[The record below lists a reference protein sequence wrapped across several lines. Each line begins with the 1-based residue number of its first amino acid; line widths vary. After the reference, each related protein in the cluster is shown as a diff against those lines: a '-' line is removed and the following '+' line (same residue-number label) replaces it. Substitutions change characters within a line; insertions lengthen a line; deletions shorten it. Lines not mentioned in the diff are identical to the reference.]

1 MNILHNFKKISVIL
15 ILLSIAFIFS
25 QKSYGNGKATKQPK
39 DRVSALFARANQEK
53 SVELKL
59 SQLLKNPKNNREYY
73 MVYSLPY
80 SFAARINKDR
90 ITVRVVLENEVL
102 GTKEILV
109 KDLKKYLYRKSFHRF
124 GFIELKNNK
133 KIDKIFIVIKRDKQ
147 TKEERIE
154 QLVKKKFMPKI
165 IYAEGDSKSSI
176 TKNIGLSDGEY
187 GFRVD
192 WFSDHPN
199 ITKDGMISRL
209 PEVDS
214 MGAMVAELS
223 KDYLVTNKAKKIKTN
238 TFTTVVLFTNL
249 IVKGIDSKGLNS
261 DLGDVLALNE
271 TIVDVNKG
279 AIKIQHSITEEE
291 EEEGEEVEKKIYLKD
306 MKYED
311 AFPFADLGKVYFS
324 PNKEKEPGIITRAVA
339 LDTESSIIKSSRL
352 VGVGGWDFYSREH
365 HKPYFEIPFA
375 ADTTFVESLV
385 SLGTADD
392 DYAVK
397 INLNKKGKRF
407 VCSLAAHESTVGVLN
422 QLLAA
427 FGVYDFEDNGEP
439 TAEYFIGSLG
449 KVAYKKGKHY
459 GYLEFLNEE
468 AARLQP
474 DKFGASGL
482 PWNRGFTTAF
492 IKAKGKLQ
500 YGNYLNHYRNK
511 INFLNEWNTS
521 AKFTDYT
528 LFKVEIYS
536 DNGQTVWQSGE
547 MKQGML
553 KQIDIE
559 VKDMNYIVI
568 KVLALGR
575 GDMNHPRF
583 KGIEE
588 LTPDRGMIGL
598 VIRSSG
604 ATGGVTDL
612 MLRDKEG
619 KINKNLL
626 SQTTTGDF
634 VIWGDAYIEYIHKE
648 KDGTVN
654 KAPSISSN

>member
-1 MNILHNFKKISVIL
+1 MNILHNFKKIFIIL
-15 ILLSIAFIFS
+15 ILISIAFIFS
-25 QKSYGNGKATKQPK
+25 QKNYGNGKATKQPK
-39 DRVSALFARANQEK
+39 DRVSALFARAKQEK

-59 SQLLKNPKNNREYY
+59 SQLLKNPKNSREYS

-80 SFAARINKDR
+80 SFADKINKDR

-133 KIDKIFIVIKRDKQ
+133 KIDKIFIVIKRSKQ

-154 QLVKKKFMPKI
+154 QLVKKKYMPKI
-165 IYAEGDSKSSI
+165 IYAKGDSKSSI

-209 PEVDS
+209 TEVDS

-223 KDYLVTNKAKKIKTN
+223 KDYLVTNEAKEIKTN

-291 EEEGEEVEKKIYLKD
+291 EEEGEEVEKKIYLSD

-324 PNKEKEPGIITRAVA
+324 PNKEKISTWSYGIGAEV
-339 LDTESSIIKSSRL
+339 ESIIKLTSTSHNE
-352 VGVGGWDFYSREH
+352 YQSY
-365 HKPYFEIPFA
+365 KPYFETPFA
-375 ADTTFVESLV
+375 ADTTFGDSVV
-385 SLGTADD
+385 SLGTGDD

-407 VCSLAAHESTVGVLN
+407 VCSLAAHESTVKVLN

-427 FGVYDFEDNGEP
+427 FGSFDFKRTGQNWRTFSHYRNGRTYE
-439 TAEYFIGSLG
+439 
-449 KVAYKKGKHY
+449 
-459 GYLEFLNEE
+459 YLEFLNEE
-468 AARLQP
+468 AAKLQP

-482 PWNRGFTTAF
+482 PWNRGFTTAYM
-492 IKAKGKLQ
+492 KANGWLQ
-500 YGNYLNHYRNK
+500 SGVYLNHYRNK
-511 INFLNEWNTS
+511 INFLNDWNTT
-521 AKFTDYT
+521 AKFTDYA
-528 LFKVEIYS
+528 LFKVEIYD
-536 DNGQTVWQSGE
+536 DNGQTIWQSGE

-553 KQIDIE
+553 KEVDIE
-559 VKDMNYIVI
+559 VEDMNYITI
-568 KVLALGR
+568 KVFASER
-575 GDMNHPRF
+575 GDINHPRF
-583 KGIEE
+583 KGVEE
-588 LTPDRGMIGL
+588 LTLNRNIIG
-598 VIRSSG
+598 IIC
-604 ATGGVTDL
+604 ATHGTITDL
-612 MLRDKEG
+612 MLRDKGG
-619 KINKNLL
+619 KLNKNLL
-626 SQTTTGDF
+626 SQKTTGDF

-648 KDGTVN
+648 KDSTIN